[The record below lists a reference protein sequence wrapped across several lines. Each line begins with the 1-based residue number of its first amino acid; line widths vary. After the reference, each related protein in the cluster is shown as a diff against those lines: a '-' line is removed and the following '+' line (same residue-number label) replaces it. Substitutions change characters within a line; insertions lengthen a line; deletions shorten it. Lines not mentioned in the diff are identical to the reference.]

1 MSDCHAFGN
10 HLKLTV
16 RGASHARRMTFT
28 LANFPAGVRLDEA
41 ELAAFMERRAPGR
54 DRLSTQRREPDRV
67 AFTEG
72 LSGGVTT
79 GAVLRG
85 EIASVDMRPR
95 DYGAERTIPRPGH
108 ADFGQ
113 WVEMGRIPTG
123 GGKNSGRLTAPLCA
137 VGGLCLQLLKT
148 RGITVTARVETI
160 RGKTDEAAQIAEIEQ
175 ARKEGD
181 SVGGTIVC
189 TVTGVPAG
197 LGGALY
203 EGLESELSAA
213 MFAIP
218 GVKGVEFG
226 TGFACTLMKGSEF
239 NDAFVAEDGVV
250 KTATNRQGGIL
261 GGRAS
266 GMPIEFRVALRP
278 TPTIFKEQPSIDL
291 KTMRPAPLSMK
302 GRHDPCIVRRAVPV
316 VEALTAFSI
325 ADAILADEASRARI
339 CLTLTGRTLAED
351 VAQYNSQRYFTDLVE
366 LRVDLLEPA
375 ERAKAADFPALVP
388 VPVILTFRRK
398 VDGGAFEGPESER
411 VAFFN
416 QTIRQSN
423 NQPVRFAYVDFEEDF
438 RHDDLSA
445 LARAAGVKVVR
456 SMHDFTGPV
465 PDIVAKC
472 RELRGD
478 SEDVPKIAF
487 MPKTVADVERLFAET
502 VDFTDVPHVLCAMG
516 PLGLVSRVLAVRTH
530 SLWTYASVGGLGK
543 IGHVTPYDL
552 VRTYRVRSI
561 TPSAQVMRVPAEE
574 VELANLRFADEDEDV
589 VALPCEEEN

>member
-325 ADAILADEASRARI
+325 ADAILADEASRTRI

-423 NQPVRFAYVDFEEDF
+423 NQPIRFAYVDFEEDF
-438 RHDDLSA
+438 RHDDLSV

-487 MPKTVADVERLFAET
+487 MPKTAADVERLFAET

-530 SLWTYASVGGLGK
+530 SLWTYASVGGLGT

>member
-160 RGKTDEAAQIAEIEQ
+160 RGKADEAAQVVEIEQ

-423 NQPVRFAYVDFEEDF
+423 NQPIRFAYVDFEEDF
-438 RHDDLSA
+438 RHDDLSV

-487 MPKTVADVERLFAET
+487 MPKTAADVERLFAET
-502 VDFTDVPHVLCAMG
+502 ADFTDVPHVLCAMG

>member
-239 NDAFVAEDGVV
+239 NDVFVAEDGVV

-325 ADAILADEASRARI
+325 ADAILADEASRTRI
-339 CLTLTGRTLAED
+339 CLTLTGRTLAVD

-423 NQPVRFAYVDFEEDF
+423 NQPIRFAYVDFEEDF
-438 RHDDLSA
+438 RHDDLSV

-487 MPKTVADVERLFAET
+487 MPKTAADVERLFAET
-502 VDFTDVPHVLCAMG
+502 ADFTDVPHVLCAMG

-561 TPSAQVMRVPAEE
+561 TPSAQVRRVPAEE

>member
-239 NDAFVAEDGVV
+239 NDVFVAEDGVV

-416 QTIRQSN
+416 QTIRRSN
-423 NQPVRFAYVDFEEDF
+423 NQPIRFAYVDFEEDF
-438 RHDDLSA
+438 RHDDLSV

-487 MPKTVADVERLFAET
+487 MPKTAADVERLFAET
-502 VDFTDVPHVLCAMG
+502 ADFTDVPHVLCAMG

>member
-54 DRLSTQRREPDRV
+54 DKLSTQRREPDRV

-423 NQPVRFAYVDFEEDF
+423 NQPIRFAYVDFEEDF
-438 RHDDLSA
+438 RHDDLSV

-487 MPKTVADVERLFAET
+487 MPKTAADVERLFAET
-502 VDFTDVPHVLCAMG
+502 ADFTDVPHVLCAMG

>member
-160 RGKTDEAAQIAEIEQ
+160 RGKTDEAAQVVEIEQ

-423 NQPVRFAYVDFEEDF
+423 NQPIRFAYVDFEEDF

-445 LARAAGVKVVR
+445 LAREAGVKVVR

-487 MPKTVADVERLFAET
+487 MPKTAADVERLFVET
-502 VDFTDVPHVLCAMG
+502 AGFTDVPHVLCAMG

>member
-137 VGGLCLQLLKT
+137 VGGLCLQFLKT
-148 RGITVTARVETI
+148 RGIAVTARVETI
-160 RGKTDEAAQIAEIEQ
+160 RGKADEAAQIAEIEQ

-218 GVKGVEFG
+218 GVKGIEFG

-291 KTMRPAPLSMK
+291 KTMRPAPLAMK

-325 ADAILADEASRARI
+325 ADAILADEASRTRI

-423 NQPVRFAYVDFEEDF
+423 NQPIRFAYVDFEEDF
-438 RHDDLSA
+438 RHDDLSV

-487 MPKTVADVERLFAET
+487 MPKTAADVERLFTET

-530 SLWTYASVGGLGK
+530 SLWTYASVGGLGT

-561 TPSAQVMRVPAEE
+561 TPSAQVRRVPAEK

>member
-160 RGKTDEAAQIAEIEQ
+160 RGKTDESAQIAEIEQ

-398 VDGGAFEGPESER
+398 VDGGVFEGPESER

-423 NQPVRFAYVDFEEDF
+423 NQPIRFAYVDFEEDF
-438 RHDDLSA
+438 RHDDLSV

-487 MPKTVADVERLFAET
+487 MPKTAADVERLFAET
-502 VDFTDVPHVLCAMG
+502 ADFTDVPHVLCAMG